1 MSRERNDMS
10 SRVDFCEIENF
21 GTWRIDVV
29 VDGVVC
35 GHIDRGDG
43 VYRYFEGPLNDVT
56 WSFAEPN
63 LDRLE
68 IYIQATIEA
77 SASEAGILIAS
88 GPVVAVGERAW
99 T

>member
-1 MSRERNDMS
+1 
-10 SRVDFCEIENF
+10 
-21 GTWRIDVV
+21 
-29 VDGVVC
+29 VVC
-35 GHIDRGDG
+35 GHIDRSEG

-56 WSFAEPN
+56 WSFAESN

-68 IYIQATIEA
+68 VYIQATIEA

-88 GPVVAVGERAW
+88 GPVIAVGERAW